1 MAWVRNDVIFKYNK
15 KLKKIK
21 IIDMRFENVN
31 YAIQYAI
38 LKYVVNEVNGDNKEN
53 FVLENIIKY
62 YFDFDRV
69 DRVTC
74 SQVDGI
80 MDGDKVTVNFDV
92 VCS

>member
-1 MAWVRNDVIFKYNK
+1 
-15 KLKKIK
+15 
-21 IIDMRFENVN
+21 MRFENVN
-31 YAIQYAI
+31 YVIQYAI